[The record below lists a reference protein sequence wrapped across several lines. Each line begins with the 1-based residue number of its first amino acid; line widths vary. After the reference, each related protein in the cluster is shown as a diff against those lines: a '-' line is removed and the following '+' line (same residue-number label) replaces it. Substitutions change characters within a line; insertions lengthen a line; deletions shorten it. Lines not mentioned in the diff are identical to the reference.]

1 MTTVLVTGVGGVL
14 GSLVAGILATQPRMR
29 VIGAGRVAPEQT
41 LADVEVRVCDMS
53 GETLL
58 TMMRASHVDTVV
70 HLDMS
75 GEEEALPYEIPGR
88 GNVYRAIEVL
98 GACHAAGVKRIVMR
112 SSTLVYGARP
122 EAPMFLPETAPL
134 SGGAPAGLLQDYIE
148 IERLVADF
156 KARHPDM
163 RIIMV
168 RCAPVTGNGVR
179 SPVVQFFSRRPAP
192 VLAGFDPRVQV
203 LHTHDA
209 AVALAL
215 ATLNDQVDGAFN
227 IAAHPPLLLS
237 QAILIA
243 GGQPLPLPALVFQ
256 MASFLDPV
264 RSLIGTLPFPIEY
277 LQYACVGDIRHAER
291 ELNWEPQRGPDETLR
306 ELAADHRQ
314 SAWQLTPG

>member
-1 MTTVLVTGVGGVL
+1 MTTVLVTGIGSVL
-14 GSLVAGILATQPRMR
+14 GSLVAGILATQPHMR
-29 VIGAGRVAPEQT
+29 VIGAGRVAPEPT
-41 LADVEVRVCDMS
+41 PADVEVRVCDMN

-58 TMMRASHVDTVV
+58 TMMRTARVDTVV

-98 GACHAAGVKRIVMR
+98 GACRAADVKRIVMR

-122 EAPMFLPETAPL
+122 DAPVFLPETAPL
-134 SGGAPAGLLQDYIE
+134 SGGALAGLLQDYIE

-168 RCAPVTGNGVR
+168 RCAPVAGSGVR

-203 LHTHDA
+203 LHIHDA

-215 ATLNDQVDGAFN
+215 ATLYDQVDGAFN

-237 QAILIA
+237 QAILLA
-243 GGQPLPLPALVFQ
+243 GGQPLPLPAFAFQ
-256 MASFLDPV
+256 AVSLLESV
-264 RSLIGTLPFPIEY
+264 RSLIGALPFPIEY
-277 LQYACVGDIRHAER
+277 LQYACVGDARRAAR
-291 ELNWEPQRGPDETLR
+291 ELHWEPQRQPDETLR
-306 ELAADHRQ
+306 EIATDR
-314 SAWQLTPG
+314 T

>member
-1 MTTVLVTGVGGVL
+1 MTTVLVTGIGSVL
-14 GSLVAGILATQPRMR
+14 GSFVAGILATQPRMR
-29 VIGAGRVAPEQT
+29 VVGVGRVAPEQT
-41 LADVEVRVCDMS
+41 PVDVEVRVCDMS

-58 TMMRASHVDTVV
+58 TMMRSSRVDAVV
-70 HLDMS
+70 HLDIS

-122 EAPMFLPETAPL
+122 DAPVFLPETAPL
-134 SGGAPAGLLQDYIE
+134 SMGAPAGLLQDYIE

-163 RIIMV
+163 RITMV
-168 RCAPVTGNGVR
+168 RCAPVAGNGVR

-192 VLAGFDPRVQV
+192 TLAGFDPRMQV
-203 LHTHDA
+203 LHIHDA

-237 QAILIA
+237 QAILLS
-243 GGQPLPLPALVFQ
+243 GGQPLPLPAFIFQ
-256 MASFLDPV
+256 AASLLEPL
-264 RSLIGTLPFPIEY
+264 RSLIGALPFPVEY
-277 LQYACVGDIRHAER
+277 LQYSCAGDTRRAAR
-291 ELNWEPQRGPDETLR
+291 ELHWEPQHKPDETLR
-306 ELAADHRQ
+306 ELAAVQ
-314 SAWQLTPG
+314 T

>member
-1 MTTVLVTGVGGVL
+1 MTTVLVTGIGGVL
-14 GSLVAGILATQPRMR
+14 GSLVAGILATQSRMR
-29 VIGAGRVAPEQT
+29 VIGVGRVAPEQT
-41 LADVEVRVCDMS
+41 PADVEVRVCDMS

-58 TMMRASHVDTVV
+58 TMLRASHVDTVV
-70 HLDMS
+70 HLDIS

-122 EAPMFLPETAPL
+122 EAPTFLPETAPL

-256 MASFLDPV
+256 IASFLDPV

-277 LQYACVGDIRHAER
+277 LQYACVGDIRHAAR
-291 ELNWEPQRGPDETLR
+291 ELHWEPQRGPDETLR
-306 ELAADHRQ
+306 EVAADHRQ

>member
-1 MTTVLVTGVGGVL
+1 MTTVMVTGIGGVL

-29 VIGAGRVAPEQT
+29 VIGAGRVAPEQAP
-41 LADVEVRVCDMS
+41 ADVEMRVCDMS

-58 TMMRASHVDTVV
+58 AMMRAAHVDAVV
-70 HLDMS
+70 HLDIS

-112 SSTLVYGARP
+112 SSTLVYGARAD
-122 EAPMFLPETAPL
+122 APLFLPETAPL

-156 KARHPDM
+156 KTRHPDM
-163 RIIMV
+163 RITMV
-168 RCAPVTGNGVR
+168 RCAPVAGHGVR
-179 SPVVQFFSRRPAP
+179 SPVVQFFCRRPAP

-203 LHTHDA
+203 LHIHDA

-227 IAAHPPLLLS
+227 VAAHPPLLLS
-237 QAILIA
+237 QAILMS
-243 GGQPLPLPALVFQ
+243 GGQPLPLPLLVFQ
-256 MASFLDPV
+256 ATSLLEPV
-264 RSLIGTLPFPIEY
+264 RSLIGALPFPIEH
-277 LQYACVGDIRHAER
+277 LQYACVGDTRRAAC
-291 ELNWEPQRGPDETLR
+291 ELCWEPQRQPDETLR
-306 ELAADHRQ
+306 ELVAEHV
-314 SAWQLTPG
+314 

>member
-1 MTTVLVTGVGGVL
+1 MATVLVTGIGGVL

-29 VIGAGRVAPEQT
+29 VVGVGRVAPEQMP
-41 LADVEVRVCDMS
+41 ADVEVRVCDMS

-58 TMMRASHVDTVV
+58 TMMRASHVDAVV

-75 GEEEALPYEIPGR
+75 GEEETLPYEIPGR

-112 SSTLVYGARP
+112 SSTLVYGARAD
-122 EAPMFLPETAPL
+122 APLFFAETAPL

-156 KARHPDM
+156 KARHPDVKM
-163 RIIMV
+163 TMV
-168 RCAPVTGNGVR
+168 RCAPVAGNGVR
-179 SPVVQFFSRRPAP
+179 SPVVQFFTRRPAP
-192 VLAGFDPRVQV
+192 MLAGFDPRVQV
-203 LHTHDA
+203 LHIHDA

-227 IAAHPPLLLS
+227 VAAHPPLLLS
-237 QAILIA
+237 QAILFA
-243 GGQPLPLPALVFQ
+243 GGQPLPLPALAFQ
-256 MASFLDPV
+256 AASFLEPL

-277 LQYACVGDIRHAER
+277 LQYACVGDTRRAVCALH
-291 ELNWEPQRGPDETLR
+291 WESQRRPDETLR
-306 ELAADHRQ
+306 EFAADH
-314 SAWQLTPG
+314 A